1 MDLVEGVH
9 AVTVAGGEEVNGVQ
23 EAHKLIIGVDFGTT
37 YSGVAVVHTAQPDD
51 IDIIRN
57 WPGGNSLTS
66 DKVPTEISYD
76 PPPPARN
83 SRVVQET
90 NTAFNNDVRWGFQFK
105 PDEPRLRCLKL
116 FLDRNQ
122 TLPSFVSSIETAAQ
136 LKRHDKTV
144 LDAASDYLRKLNEHT
159 IQTLNRRY
167 GDNFVATTE
176 IQYVLTVPAVWSDAA
191 KMATLTAAEMAG
203 MGSRQDIRMIS
214 EPEAAALYTL
224 TTAQSAGLKVGDNF
238 VVCDAGGGTVDLIAY
253 KAKSL
258 SPLRV
263 EETAVGTG
271 GLCGSAFLNYR
282 FEDHVR
288 QRIGKE
294 TYEMMREKKPKTWM
308 MGLRFFEENVKRN
321 FDPTDARAEEVN
333 VPFPGLPDDE
343 EAGLDSGFLSMS
355 AEQVK
360 DIFDPVI
367 DEIIALL
374 QGQIDSIRERGE
386 IVSGIIL
393 VGGFGSSDY
402 LYKRMKEHFG
412 GALTSDGEEAAVLDA
427 SSETNGDAKP
437 AIEVMQPLYAWTAV
451 VRGAV
456 LSGMEGDMVER
467 RRSRRHYGTTYAT
480 VYDETKHTEKERY
493 WSPMWERW
501 MVSNRM
507 QWHIAKVSQS
517 VYPSR
522 QPWLS
527 WLSWLLCIT
536 SCKRC
541 DQYLTICRTH
551 RLRLTRRSSFITLE
565 ISVPDNRWS
574 SKTKSSHVTRKMRR
588 RSSARVY
595 TQSAHSGQTSAM
607 CRNACSRGL

>member
-1 MDLVEGVH
+1 MIKMKKQFADTH
-9 AVTVAGGEEVNGVQ
+9 R
-23 EAHKLIIGVDFGTT
+23 
-37 YSGVAVVHTAQPDD
+37 S
-51 IDIIRN
+51 

-83 SRVVQET
+83 SRVLQET
-90 NTAFNNDVRWGFQFK
+90 NSAFNNDVRWGFQFK

-136 LKRHDKTV
+136 LKRHEKTV

-374 QGQIDSIRERGE
+374 EGQIDSIRERGE
-386 IVSGIIL
+386 VVSGIIL

-402 LYKRMKEHFG
+402 LYKRMRQHFG
-412 GALTSDGEEAAVLDA
+412 GALTSDGEEGAALDVA
-427 SSETNGDAKP
+427 GEPNGDATP
-437 AIEVMQPLYAWTAV
+437 SIEVMQPLYAWTAV

-456 LSGMEGDMVER
+456 LSGMEGDTVER

-507 QWHIAKVSQS
+507 QWHIAKVSKRFTPPGCRPVIAVVAVVVQVLRPVSDNMQNTPIASDAPIIFHYTRNFRTGQS
-517 VYPSR
+517 LVVEDEVIACDEDDAPPQFRKSLHTVCTLR
-522 QPWLS
+522 TDLS
-527 WLSWLLCIT
+527 NVP
-536 SCKRC
+536 RC
-541 DQYLTICRTH
+541 LFEKLVT
-551 RLRLTRRSSFITLE
+551 
-565 ISVPDNRWS
+565 
-574 SKTKSSHVTRKMRR
+574 TKGIEFQNLDFELHMKI
-588 RSSARVY
+588 
-595 TQSAHSGQTSAM
+595 QSANLVFELVIAGISYGSIAAEFH
-607 CRNACSRGL
+607 